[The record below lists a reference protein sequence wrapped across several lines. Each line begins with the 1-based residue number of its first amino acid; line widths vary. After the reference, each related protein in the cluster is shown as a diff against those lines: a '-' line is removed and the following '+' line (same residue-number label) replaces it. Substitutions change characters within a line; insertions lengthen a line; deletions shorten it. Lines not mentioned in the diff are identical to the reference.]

1 MILTHTEWSDNYWV
15 MLLLWNDQEEKYP
28 LYLIEIPVDV
38 VQRDLRSRQW
48 STVTAEQKEFRWKKI
63 ADTSRFLSLSPS
75 YVLSLVLNY
84 DEWFWGGLCLL
95 QQALLSP
102 SEYFLPSRWCVL
114 SHFYQWLRVFTI
126 QSNHCRVSSKFI
138 PLAKSGIRCWFESLN
153 VG

>member
-1 MILTHTEWSDNYWV
+1 MERQ
-15 MLLLWNDQEEKYP
+15 LLS
-28 LYLIEIPVDV
+28 DV
-38 VQRDLRSRQW
+38 VALKWSRRKISSLPDW
-48 STVTAEQKEFRWKKI
+48 NSCGCGTEGSEVTPVIHSDSRTEEFRWKKI

>member
-1 MILTHTEWSDNYWV
+1 MIVIHNERSDNYWV
-15 MLLLWNDQEEKYP
+15 TLLLWNDQEEKYP

-38 VQRDLRSRQW
+38 VQRGLRSHQW
-48 STVTAEQKEFRWKKI
+48 STVTAEQQEFRWKQR

-102 SEYFLPSRWCVL
+102 SEYFLLSRWCVL
-114 SHFYQWLRVFTI
+114 SHFYRWLRVFTI

-138 PLAKSGIRCWFESLN
+138 PLAKSGIRCWFESLD